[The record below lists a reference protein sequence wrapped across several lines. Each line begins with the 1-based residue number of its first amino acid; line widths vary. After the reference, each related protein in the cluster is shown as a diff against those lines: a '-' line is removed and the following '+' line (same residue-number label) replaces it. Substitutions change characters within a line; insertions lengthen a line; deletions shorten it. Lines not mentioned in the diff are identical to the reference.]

1 MKNKLELLVQ
11 PADLRQPPCS
21 RPPPCGLLSEA
32 QLTAVKLNKL
42 RSKSEFTIQVTTVLS
57 CLVLSSCLSCCLEN
71 MSKPNYS
78 EETNKFP
85 LFWFYYGINL
95 HRFHNDLT

>member
-32 QLTAVKLNKL
+32 KLTAVKLNKL

-57 CLVLSSCLSCCLEN
+57 CPPVCPAAWKIC
-71 MSKPNYS
+71 PNLI
-78 EETNKFP
+78 TVRK
-85 LFWFYYGINL
+85 LINSP
-95 HRFHNDLT
+95 FFGFITA